1 MPLPVLGR
9 KIFLL
14 LADVEDPLNALKIL
28 YWLVR
33 GKVPNPR
40 FSSILALQIYYY

>member
-14 LADVEDPLNALKIL
+14 LAEVEVPLNALKIL
-28 YWLVR
+28 HWLLHVTSTQ
-33 GKVPNPR
+33 GFLV
-40 FSSILALQIYYY
+40 F